1 MLAFLED
8 KDEWNKRKL
17 GDLLSFAFFFG
28 VSLQIVIV
36 ESSFSDSIFQ
46 SLDPEICL
54 SGSSLVIKFCKPFS
68 QVSPL
73 NFTPGAVLLGDA
85 AHCTGGVSGQ
95 GCSSAMKDTPFPF
108 GNRKIRFQASLGAT
122 LVPGSFVDE
131 AEAAFCAFFDLLLL

>member
-1 MLAFLED
+1 LFERQFFSAQVLE
-8 KDEWNKRKL
+8 
-17 GDLLSFAFFFG
+17 SH
-28 VSLQIVIV
+28 
-36 ESSFSDSIFQ
+36 
-46 SLDPEICL
+46 
-54 SGSSLVIKFCKPFS
+54 FCKPFS

-108 GNRKIRFQASLGAT
+108 PFGNGKISFQTFLGAT

-131 AEAAFCAFFDLLLL
+131 AEAAVGALF

>member
-1 MLAFLED
+1 MFERQFFSAQVLE
-8 KDEWNKRKL
+8 
-17 GDLLSFAFFFG
+17 SH
-28 VSLQIVIV
+28 
-36 ESSFSDSIFQ
+36 
-46 SLDPEICL
+46 
-54 SGSSLVIKFCKPFS
+54 FCKPFS

-108 GNRKIRFQASLGAT
+108 PFGNGKISFQTFLGAT

-131 AEAAFCAFFDLLLL
+131 AEAAVGALF

>member
-1 MLAFLED
+1 M
-8 KDEWNKRKL
+8 
-17 GDLLSFAFFFG
+17 GDLESLVLFC
-28 VSLQIVIV
+28 VSLPIVIV
-36 ESSFSDSIFQ
+36 ESSFSDSTFQ
-46 SLDPEICL
+46 NLDPEIYL

-108 GNRKIRFQASLGAT
+108 GNRKIRFQTFLGAT
-122 LVPGSFVDE
+122 LVPGSYVSSWE
-131 AEAAFCAFFDLLLL
+131 LPR